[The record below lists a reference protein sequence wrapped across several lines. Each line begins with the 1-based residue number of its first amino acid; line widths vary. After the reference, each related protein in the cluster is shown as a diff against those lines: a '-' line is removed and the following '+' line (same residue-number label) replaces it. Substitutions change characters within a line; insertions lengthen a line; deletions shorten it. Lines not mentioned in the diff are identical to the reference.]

1 MRLAESSDCLGGE
14 RSQLDTLEMV
24 SGIHHFWKFQKENV
38 SPHTAKPSPEK
49 WRSKSRCS
57 GSKGSSWNIRNA
69 SMLSSPVT
77 SETVWLPP
85 PHLWWAEEHFCLA
98 CGVFSPRHRT
108 LVSLSTYIIFF
119 THTSAYCP
127 TPSTFNHIKSPP
139 PPPLQIWLC
148 LHSCISSCQD
158 TLCPPYLWDI

>member
-1 MRLAESSDCLGGE
+1 
-14 RSQLDTLEMV
+14 
-24 SGIHHFWKFQKENV
+24 
-38 SPHTAKPSPEK
+38 
-49 WRSKSRCS
+49 
-57 GSKGSSWNIRNA
+57 
-69 SMLSSPVT
+69 MLSSPVT

-127 TPSTFNHIKSPP
+127 TPSTFNHIKSSPP
-139 PPPLQIWLC
+139 PPPNMALSPQLHFKLPGYTLSSISLGYRNGGMPGKGIKLGEKMHSKTPMGQFIPAVLFSPLSLSLSFSLSILNILQSLDWHDKAILMPG
-148 LHSCISSCQD
+148 LG
-158 TLCPPYLWDI
+158 